1 MNGQGI
7 IIAVVSFLCIGLFHP
22 LVIWAEYIWSA
33 RCWPAFL
40 VAGLGF
46 LAASL
51 LPESILLSSVL
62 GVLGCSCL
70 WSIGYVRGGSPRIP
84 DASLLRRG
92 GIPVILTVDQVGD
105 LLDEIAESFPSALFQ
120 GLNGGVCLQEEALP
134 DPEFREV
141 YILGEYCHDC
151 LGLYINLYY
160 GSFAALA
167 EQEEW
172 NRETWLEEL
181 RITLAHEL
189 THHLEHLSGLH
200 ALDDRDAEELAIW
213 RAEYQGD
220 S

>member
-1 MNGQGI
+1 M
-7 IIAVVSFLCIGLFHP
+7 
-22 LVIWAEYIWSA
+22 
-33 RCWPAFL
+33 
-40 VAGLGF
+40 
-46 LAASL
+46 
-51 LPESILLSSVL
+51 
-62 GVLGCSCL
+62 
-70 WSIGYVRGGSPRIP
+70 
-84 DASLLRRG
+84 
-92 GIPVILTVDQVGD
+92 ILTVDQVGD

-160 GSFAALA
+160 GSFAVLA

-189 THHLEHLSGLH
+189 THHL
-200 ALDDRDAEELAIW
+200 D
-213 RAEYQGD
+213 
-220 S
+220 